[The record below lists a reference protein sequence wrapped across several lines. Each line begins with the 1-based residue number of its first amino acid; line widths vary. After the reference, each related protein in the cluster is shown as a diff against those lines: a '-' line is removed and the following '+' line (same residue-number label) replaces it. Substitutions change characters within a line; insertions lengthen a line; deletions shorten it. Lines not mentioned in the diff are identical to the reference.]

1 MIDSQLIESAKLIRR
16 EFIRISNNLNGYHD
30 DIKNLANF
38 YFSKVEELKTYN
50 TNVVKKI
57 KSKDDLNKATT
68 HILKE
73 IESIEVEERKLSD
86 KVEKLNLQL
95 EKLNRDE
102 TILYETIKK
111 RYPKLTD
118 DEIVKEIHQHL
129 DK

>member
-1 MIDSQLIESAKLIRR
+1 MIDSQLIESAKLIRK
-16 EFIRISNNLNGYHD
+16 EFLRISNSLNGYHS
-30 DIKNLANF
+30 DIKNLASF
-38 YFSKVEELKTYN
+38 YFQKVEELKTYN
-50 TNVVKKI
+50 TKVVKKI

-102 TILYETIKK
+102 SILYETIKK
-111 RYPKLTD
+111 RYPNLTD
-118 DEIVKEIHQHL
+118 EEIVKEIHQHL